1 MQKNA
6 KHLNANILIVDDQA
20 TNVKLLQRMLEGSGF
35 SNIAATTDAREVC
48 RLYQEKRF
56 DLILLDINM
65 PYINGFE
72 VMEQLSAIETETYLP
87 ILVLTAQT
95 DNETRLRALDLGAM
109 DFLTKPFDRV
119 EVLTRIRNMLE
130 VRLLHNQVRD
140 QNKILEDKV
149 QIRTKELLDTRL
161 EIIRR
166 LGRAAEYRDNETG
179 FHIIRMSKYA
189 QLIGKAY
196 GMSEYDA
203 EILLH
208 ASPMHDI
215 GKIGIPDSI
224 LLKPGQLNEEEWE
237 IMKTHAGIGAEILSG
252 HNSDLIE
259 TARIIALTHHERW
272 DGTGYPQKLH
282 QKDIPL
288 VGRIVAICDVFDAL
302 TTERPYK
309 RPWTV
314 EEALKYIE
322 ENAGRHFDPEIVR
335 VFMEILP
342 SLLTVKEQY
351 REPMENKNTATI
363 YHAHAGK
370 A

>member
-1 MQKNA
+1 MPTKQ
-6 KHLNANILIVDDQA
+6 KHLGASILIVDDQP

-35 SNIAATTDAREVC
+35 TNVLTTTDSRQVTP
-48 RLYQEKRF
+48 LYQQHRF
-56 DLILLDINM
+56 DLVLLDINM
-65 PYINGFE
+65 PHINGFE
-72 VMEQLSAIETETYLP
+72 VMEQLTHVEKDSYVP

-95 DNETRLRALDLGAM
+95 DNETRLRALDLGAK

-130 VRLLHNQVRD
+130 VRLMHNQIRD
-140 QNKILEDKV
+140 HNKILEEKV
-149 QIRTKELLDTRL
+149 QIRTRELMDTRL

-179 FHIIRMSKYA
+179 FHIIRMSNFA
-189 QLIGKAY
+189 QVIGKSY
-196 GMSEYDA
+196 GMSAYDA

-215 GKIGIPDSI
+215 GKIGIPDRI

-237 IMKTHAGIGAEILSG
+237 IMKSHAVIGAEILSG

-259 TARIIALTHHERW
+259 TARVIALTHHERW
-272 DGTGYPQKLH
+272 DGTGYPNKLAGE
-282 QKDIPL
+282 DIPL

-302 TTERPYK
+302 TSERPYK
-309 RPWTV
+309 RPWSI
-314 EEALKYIE
+314 EESLEYIE
-322 ENAGRHFDPEIVR
+322 SNAGKHFDPEVVAIFLQVLPDILKIKSQYQEPEHGVDAA
-335 VFMEILP
+335 VFSIQA
-342 SLLTVKEQY
+342 S
-351 REPMENKNTATI
+351 
-363 YHAHAGK
+363 K

>member
-1 MQKNA
+1 MTTNV
-6 KHLNANILIVDDQA
+6 KHLDANILIVDDQP

-35 SNIAATTDAREVC
+35 NNISTTTDSREVSA
-48 RLYQEKRF
+48 LYQNNRF
-56 DLILLDINM
+56 DLVLLDINM
-65 PYINGFE
+65 PHLNGFE
-72 VMEQLSAIETETYLP
+72 VMAELAAVERDSYLP

-95 DNETRLRALDLGAM
+95 DNETRLRALDLGAK

-140 QNKILEDKV
+140 QNKILEEKV

-179 FHIIRMSKYA
+179 FHIIRMSKFA
-189 QLIGKAY
+189 QSIGRSY
-196 GMSEYDA
+196 GMSDYDA

-215 GKIGIPDSI
+215 GKIGIPDRI

-237 IMKTHAGIGAEILSG
+237 IMKTHAIIGAEILSG

-272 DGTGYPQKLH
+272 DGTGYPNKLAG
-282 QKDIPL
+282 KDIPL

-302 TTERPYK
+302 TSERPYK
-309 RPWTV
+309 RPWSI

-322 ENAGRHFDPEIVR
+322 ENAGKHFDPDVVTIFLHVLPD
-335 VFMEILP
+335 ILK
-342 SLLTVKEQY
+342 VKEQY
-351 REPMENKNTATI
+351 EEPTRDSAVVFPMQI
-363 YHAHAGK
+363 QK